1 MKSSILTFSFSLIL
15 GTTLAY
21 GAIHNVVS
29 GQDLQSVIDSASSG
43 DQIRLLSATYGD
55 IEISTKDLSFKS
67 TGATSAF
74 LGNVKISGSDVE
86 FIRVSASTLEA
97 DDLPNHPGKLILT
110 QGTFNSLDINCSKS
124 SLLYCEIE
132 HLVIAKKGLVVG
144 CHLDGKMDG
153 GIGIDI
159 HGSDTIVTVRNSRI
173 HGYSKVQ
180 SEQTTETLIGIRV
193 HLGAKAFIRNN
204 LIYECYENSSFGKET
219 DCGMGIFIKNN
230 SEASILGNGLWYCFI
245 REPNKTNS
253 HATRGNSL
261 IYAPLGTILR
271 HNILWKNHADVNR
284 IKGTVTGNENLD
296 ADPKLTNFANGDF
309 TLAADSPCI
318 DKGPPDP
325 QYNDRDGSR
334 NDIGMFGGHN
344 FIPDGLTTDKPIVLG
359 LDVAPIAVPTGG
371 TVTIESTGATVK

>member
-1 MKSSILTFSFSLIL
+1 MKSCILTFLFSLIL
-15 GTTLAY
+15 GTTLAH
-21 GAIHNVVS
+21 GAVHNVVS

-67 TGATSAF
+67 TGATPAF
-74 LGNVKISGSDVE
+74 LGNVRITGSDVE

-132 HLVIAKKGLVVG
+132 HLVIAKQGLVVG
-144 CHLDGKMDG
+144 CNLDGKMDG

-173 HGYSKVQ
+173 HDYSKTQ
-180 SEQTTETLIGIRV
+180 SEQTIETLIGILV
-193 HLGAKAFIRNN
+193 HKEASAFIENN
-204 LIYECYENSSFGKET
+204 LIYDCYENSRLGTEI
-219 DCGMGIFIKNN
+219 DCGMGIFIKPN
-230 SEASILGNGLWYCFI
+230 SDASILGNVLWNCFI
-245 REPNKTNS
+245 AEVNHFGQK
-253 HATRGNSL
+253 ATRGDSL

-271 HNILWKNHADVNR
+271 HNILWKNSNVINR
-284 IKGTVTGNENLD
+284 VKGTVTGNENLE
-296 ADPKLTNFANGDF
+296 ADPKFTDIDNGDF
-309 TLAADSPCI
+309 SLASDSPAI
-318 DKGPPDP
+318 NAGPPDP

-344 FIPDGLTTDKPIVLG
+344 FIPDGRTTNKPIVLG

>member
-1 MKSSILTFSFSLIL
+1 MKSSIPTFFLSLIL
-15 GTTLAY
+15 GSHLAH
-21 GAIHNVVS
+21 GAVHNVVS

-67 TGATSAF
+67 TGATPAF
-74 LGNVKISGSDVE
+74 LGNVKITGSNVE
-86 FIRVSASTLEA
+86 FIRVGASTLEA
-97 DDLPNHPGKLILT
+97 DDLPNHPGELILS

-124 SLLYCEIE
+124 TLLYCEIE
-132 HLVIAKKGLVVG
+132 HLVIAKQGLVVG

-180 SEQTTETLIGIRV
+180 SEETIETLIGIRV
-193 HLGAKAFIRNN
+193 HLGAKAFIENN
-204 LIYECYENSSFGKET
+204 LIYNCYEGSSAGKET
-219 DCGMGIFIKNN
+219 DCGMGIFIKPN
-230 SEASILGNGLWYCFI
+230 SEASILGNVLWHCYI
-245 REPNKTNS
+245 IYS
-253 HATRGNSL
+253 HDSNRMATRGDSL

-271 HNILWKNHADVNR
+271 HNVLWKSSSEVDR
-284 IKGTVTGNENLD
+284 IKGTVTGNENLN
-296 ADPKLTNFANGDF
+296 ADPKFTDLANGDF
-309 TLAADSPCI
+309 TLASDSLCI
-318 DKGPPDP
+318 NAGPPDP

-344 FIPDGLTTDKPIVLG
+344 FIPDGRTTNKPIVLG
-359 LDVAPIAVPTGG
+359 LDIAPIAVPTGG

>member
-1 MKSSILTFSFSLIL
+1 MKSSIPTLVLSLIL
-15 GTTLAY
+15 ATTLAH
-21 GAIHNVVS
+21 GAVHNVVS

-67 TGATSAF
+67 TGATPAF

-97 DDLPNHPGKLILT
+97 DDLPNHPGELILA

-173 HGYSKVQ
+173 HGYSKTQ
-180 SEQTTETLIGIRV
+180 FEETIETLIGIRV
-193 HLGAKAFIRNN
+193 HIGANAFIENN
-204 LIYECYENSSFGKET
+204 LIYDCYEHHNGGLET
-219 DCGMGIFIKNN
+219 DCAIGIFVKPG
-230 SEASILGNGLWYCFI
+230 SKTSILGNNIWNCYLFTHSYASTF
-245 REPNKTNS
+245 
-253 HATRGNSL
+253 ATRGSCL
-261 IYAPLGTILR
+261 VDAPLGTILR
-271 HNILWKNHADVNR
+271 HNNLWKNRNEVTK

-296 ADPKLTNFANGDF
+296 ADPKFTDFANGDY
-309 TLAADSPCI
+309 TLASDSPCI

-344 FIPDGLTTDKPIVLG
+344 FIPDGRTTNKPIVLD
-359 LDVAPIAVPTGG
+359 LDVAPIAVPVGG
-371 TVTIESTGATVK
+371 SVTIESTGATVK

>member
-1 MKSSILTFSFSLIL
+1 MKSSILTFLLSLIL
-15 GTTLAY
+15 GITLAQ
-21 GAIHNVVS
+21 GAVHNVVS

-55 IEISTKDLSFKS
+55 IEVSTKDLSFKS
-67 TGATSAF
+67 TGATPAF

-97 DDLPNHPGKLILT
+97 DDLPNHPGKLILA
-110 QGTFNSLDINCSKS
+110 QGTFNSIDINCSKS

-153 GIGIDI
+153 GIGIRI
-159 HGSDTIVTVRNSRI
+159 YGSDSIVTVRNSRI
-173 HGYSKVQ
+173 HGYSKTQ
-180 SEQTTETLIGIRV
+180 HEQTLETLIGILV
-193 HLGAKAFIRNN
+193 HKEASAFIENN
-204 LIYECYENSSFGKET
+204 LIYDCFENAHAGKEI
-219 DCGMGIFIKNN
+219 DCGMGIFIKPN
-230 SEASILGNGLWYCFI
+230 SDASILGNVLWNCFI
-245 REPNKTNS
+245 TEVTKSNNE
-253 HATRGNSL
+253 ATRGDSL

-271 HNILWKNHADVNR
+271 HNILWKRSNAINR
-284 IKGTVTGNENLD
+284 VKGTVTGNENLD
-296 ADPKLTNFANGDF
+296 ADPKFTDKDNGDF
-309 TLAADSPCI
+309 SLASDSPAI
-318 DKGPPDP
+318 NAGPPDP

-344 FIPDGLTTDKPIVLG
+344 FIPDGRTTDKPSVLG
-359 LDVAPIAVPTGG
+359 LDIAPIAVPTGG

>member
-1 MKSSILTFSFSLIL
+1 MKTSIVTFFLSLIL
-15 GTTLAY
+15 ATTLVH
-21 GAIHNVVS
+21 GAVHNVVS

-67 TGATSAF
+67 TGATPAF

-86 FIRVSASTLEA
+86 FIRVNASTLEA
-97 DDLPNHPGKLILT
+97 DDLPNHPGELILA

-144 CHLDGKMDG
+144 CHLDGKNDG

-159 HGSDTIVTVRNSRI
+159 HGFDTIVNVRNSRI
-173 HGYSKVQ
+173 HRYSKVQ
-180 SEQTTETLIGIRV
+180 GGQTNETLIGIRV
-193 HLGAKAFIRNN
+193 RLGAKAFIKNN
-204 LIYECYENSSFGKET
+204 LIYDCFESDHSGRET
-219 DCGMGIFIKNN
+219 DCGMGIFVKPGTN
-230 SEASILGNGLWYCFI
+230 ATVLGNIIWNCYI
-245 REPNKTNS
+245 KSPS
-253 HATRGNSL
+253 HWGAEATRGDSL
-261 IYAPLGTILR
+261 VYAPIGTILR
-271 HNILWKNHADVNR
+271 HNVLWKNWGEVDR

-309 TLAADSPCI
+309 TLASDSPCI

-344 FIPDGLTTDKPIVLG
+344 FIPDGRTTDKPIVLG